1 MSPVGGEWVVAVTY
15 VDTNAETEEHS
26 LDSIQERQSP
36 NKQTSTYLE
45 PKDTKEMGPPYKL
58 KPNEDSLQPWV
69 TELSH
74 TSAGNTN

>member
-1 MSPVGGEWVVAVTY
+1 MLKPK
-15 VDTNAETEEHS
+15 
-26 LDSIQERQSP
+26 SIAWIPFKNGNPSS
-36 NKQTSTYLE
+36 KQISTYLE

-58 KPNEDSLQPWV
+58 EPNEDSLQPWV